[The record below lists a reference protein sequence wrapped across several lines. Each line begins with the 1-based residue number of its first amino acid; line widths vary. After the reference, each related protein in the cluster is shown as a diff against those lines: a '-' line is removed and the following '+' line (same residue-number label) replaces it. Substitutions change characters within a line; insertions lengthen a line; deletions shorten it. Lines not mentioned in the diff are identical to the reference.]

1 MSIEERIFYTDWE
14 INWSKKVLVYFNEKI
29 EASEESGEIEEMSVI
44 VRDQERQLELISYNR
59 ELLERKLN
67 EKIE

>member
-14 INWSKKVLVYFNEKI
+14 IDWSKKVLVYFNEKI
-29 EASEESGEIEEMSVI
+29 KASEESGEIEEMSVI
-44 VRDQERQLELISYNR
+44 IRDQERQLELISYDR